1 VIPGHRCGDRRHD
14 ASGTDREEAREESN
28 RHLDV
33 PPLDPRDPDVA
44 RAKVLVPTHLP
55 SRRPVT

>member
-1 VIPGHRCGDRRHD
+1 MMHRERIEKKPAKR
-14 ASGTDREEAREESN
+14 SN

-33 PPLDPRDPDVA
+33 PPLDPRDPDVV

-55 SRRPVT
+55 SRRPVA